1 MIELFNVTS
10 NTQDKAIDIPY
21 LVLPNVGMI
30 ALVGPKDSG
39 KSILLKVIA
48 GIDSYKGKIIINQGL
63 KHKKYTC
70 NIGYLDFHTQRRFK
84 TDNYIKALE
93 NTAMIYGIKN
103 INKAI
108 ENSTKCL
115 AEYSKRIFSTFS
127 SYFLSKLEYNSS
139 KRITGRSKESKI
151 DNENRVFLAL
161 SRFS

>member
-10 NTQDKAIDIPY
+10 NTQDKIIDIPY

-70 NIGYLDFHTQRRFK
+70 KYRCIQKINYLKYQISFPL
-84 TDNYIKALE
+84 YIKSVTL
-93 NTAMIYGIKN
+93 
-103 INKAI
+103 
-108 ENSTKCL
+108 
-115 AEYSKRIFSTFS
+115 
-127 SYFLSKLEYNSS
+127 
-139 KRITGRSKESKI
+139 
-151 DNENRVFLAL
+151 
-161 SRFS
+161 

>member
-84 TDNYIKALE
+84 QI
-93 NTAMIYGIKN
+93 II
-103 INKAI
+103 
-108 ENSTKCL
+108 
-115 AEYSKRIFSTFS
+115 
-127 SYFLSKLEYNSS
+127 SKL
-139 KRITGRSKESKI
+139 
-151 DNENRVFLAL
+151 
-161 SRFS
+161 